1 MPVDALPDKF
11 QDYAKKDAEAT
22 YYAWHSMIEG
32 VDLSHLY
39 SEPLQTATALA
50 LAELDQT
57 GTRVD
62 TAEALRLLPMFEKDM
77 PELEAALIEAG
88 LAREGVSDI
97 VTDKMESLDEA
108 ADTFG
113 EWVIDTGT
121 DAPSIWHPYTGHE
134 RWDRCRVRV
143 FKTKKRVEVS
153 FGNRSFHL
161 NFNAIRDRL
170 QEVADKHKLRP
181 PKTDKGYLS
190 MEADWWEDR
199 LPADADD
206 LRTWQKRQKLEKIL
220 NTYLRLYSQV
230 DRVFANW
237 NVLGARSGRMSCA
250 SPNIQNIPKRK
261 HGIRSVFVPDEG
273 KVFVIADYCAQE
285 MYTLAEVMSQ
295 MGIEGPLLRAIED
308 GIDLHKN
315 TVYLMNGTPLSEV
328 TKADRQAAKAYN
340 FGFPGGLGPASFREY
355 AKANYGVEMTLDEAK
370 QGKRRFMRA
379 YPDIAEY
386 ISRMQTDLDAG
397 LIRHSQRG
405 CAQWAQIMGL
415 EWPCSRLDLKRAMLD
430 HESRGIRQVI
440 HNAERSLVVS
450 LPSGRVRKGCV
461 FTEGANTGFQGFAS
475 DVSKLGVV
483 KCWLA
488 GLEVKLVVHD
498 EIGVQC
504 LPEEVEETA
513 RLLEKCMLDS
523 FIELCPRS
531 GPYAK
536 VEVEA
541 PLERWGAATDKEG
554 QKV

>member
-1 MPVDALPDKF
+1 
-11 QDYAKKDAEAT
+11 
-22 YYAWHSMIEG
+22 
-32 VDLSHLY
+32 
-39 SEPLQTATALA
+39 

-88 LAREGVSDI
+88 LARDGVSEQ
-97 VTDKMESLDEA
+97 VHTQYPSLSDVPEQYQ
-108 ADTFG
+108 DFT
-113 EWVIDTGT
+113 
-121 DAPSIWHPYTGHE
+121 PSIWHINGE
-134 RWDRCRVRV
+134 NEAVRV
-143 FKTKKRVEVS
+143 TRYKTKDHVKLSTGVRS
-153 FGNRSFHL
+153 FHLNFNAFHL

>member
-1 MPVDALPDKF
+1 
-11 QDYAKKDAEAT
+11 
-22 YYAWHSMIEG
+22 
-32 VDLSHLY
+32 
-39 SEPLQTATALA
+39 

-88 LAREGVSDI
+88 LARDGVSEQ
-97 VTDKMESLDEA
+97 VHTQYPSLSDVPEQYQ
-108 ADTFG
+108 DFT
-113 EWVIDTGT
+113 
-121 DAPSIWHPYTGHE
+121 PSIWHINGE
-134 RWDRCRVRV
+134 NEAVRV
-143 FKTKKRVEVS
+143 TRYKTKDHLKLSTGV
-153 FGNRSFHL
+153 RSFHL